1 MQSHA
6 EASSA
11 YPHTKG
17 GVGNLVLVLR
27 FRAQAVLNDQA
38 ASLSSG
44 NFSYVMGGR
53 VRIYDTHC
61 DRLEDLTSTPTP
73 TYPS

>member
-17 GVGNLVLVLR
+17 GVGNLVLVLH

-38 ASLSSG
+38 KPPSAQ
-44 NFSYVMGGR
+44 VMF
-53 VRIYDTHC
+53 
-61 DRLEDLTSTPTP
+61 PM
-73 TYPS
+73 